1 MRRIKLIIQAFVT
14 YVAIDIAYQVIL
26 GFPLMKHFVE
36 ASPLKDAYVEPTG
49 IGMAL
54 MLIFFT
60 IIAFANVV
68 LAIEP
73 AIDTGSAKTGFFRGA
88 VLGTAAYAT
97 LGLTNGW
104 SLGGFPVLFSITITL
119 EGLLFSCIT
128 SGVTSWWVLRK
139 TSAAHPAS

>member
-1 MRRIKLIIQAFVT
+1 MRRIKLIVQAFAT
-14 YVAIDIAYQVIL
+14 YVVVDIAYQVVL

-36 ASPLKDAYVEPTG
+36 SSPLKDAYIEPTG
-49 IGMAL
+49 TGMAL
-54 MLIFFT
+54 MLIFFS

-73 AIDTGSAKTGFFRGA
+73 AIDARSAKTGFFRGA

-104 SLGGFPVLFSITITL
+104 SLGGFPVLFSLTITL
-119 EGLLFSCIT
+119 EGLLFSGIT
-128 SGVTSWWVLRK
+128 SGVTSWWILRQ
-139 TSAAHPAS
+139 TSADHSAS